1 MGSISN
7 LGDPQE
13 RLENLQGRLVVANG
27 IKLQLRKLNVALSR
41 IAIADGNRAKLA
53 IINSAIKY
61 VDGLYPPSV
70 VKAPVKCI
78 RNELQSLSEG
88 IQAKVVR
95 PTDFIMTSGTSAV
108 EAVNAYM
115 TSLAKNIQA
124 VQTQMGISENDEAV
138 LKRNSKYRSALKP
151 FGKKD
156 FQIARVPVSFT
167 FQNKQGHSSVG
178 YVDTER
184 LDMLGFKAA
193 NLGGYTV
200 LYDQLVIGIAPHAVY
215 DRIVDEETGKA
226 ELVRKTVKESA
237 IKFHKDKPESST
249 VRRPKEFLDMVA
261 PIKKQLESHTNQQYT
276 VMSDRPSA
284 VNGIEGSWFWLMP
297 TRDIKRLA
305 SVFPGGF
312 FKINRWGLAF

>member
-27 IKLQLRKLNVALSR
+27 IKTQLRKLNVALSR

-108 EAVNAYM
+108 DAYM
-115 TSLAKNIQA
+115 ISLGKNIQA
-124 VQTQMGISENDEAV
+124 VQTQMGVSENDEAV
-138 LKRNSKYRSALKP
+138 LKRNAKYRSAIKS

-200 LYDQLVIGIAPHAVY
+200 LYDQLVIGIAPHAVF
-215 DRIVDEETGKA
+215 DRIVDEESGATS
-226 ELVRKTVKESA
+226 LVRKTVKESA

-249 VRRPKEFLDMVA
+249 IRRPKESLDMVA
-261 PIKKQLESHTNQQYT
+261 PIKKQLEAHTNQQYT
-276 VMSDRPSA
+276 VMSDRPSTA
-284 VNGIEGSWFWLMP
+284 SGIEGAWFWLMP
-297 TRDIKRLA
+297 TRDVKRLA